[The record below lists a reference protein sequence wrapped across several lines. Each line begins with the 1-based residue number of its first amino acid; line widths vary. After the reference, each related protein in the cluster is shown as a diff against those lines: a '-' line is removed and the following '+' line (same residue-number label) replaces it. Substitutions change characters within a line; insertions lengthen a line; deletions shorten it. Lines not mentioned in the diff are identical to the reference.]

1 MKPNVLGELSIEDF
15 LANYWQKKPL
25 VVRNAFPDF
34 EMPFTAEELAG
45 LTLETDAP
53 GRMIIEH
60 GLPPENK
67 PWQVK
72 LAPFED
78 EDFTTMPDSH
88 STFLVNDL
96 ERYIP
101 ELGNLIEPFRFIPDW
116 RIDDL
121 MVSYAEDQGTV
132 GPHTDDYDVFLIQGE
147 GKRRW
152 KVITREDYPKELI
165 PDLPIA
171 LLKEFNEDEE
181 WILEPGD
188 LLYLPPNMPHY
199 GIAEGPC
206 FTFSVGFQAPRT
218 VDLVQNWLESF
229 TRNSKFTKRFTDQ
242 NRQVQINS
250 GEITKTDL
258 NTLSSLILDSID
270 EQKAELNIFLGKTL
284 TESKGELPPEHH
296 ETDASDS
303 LSYHP
308 EQDYERESW
317 LRLAYII
324 GEEEKNK
331 TDSKIIH
338 FFADGH
344 HIELPNKMLTDIQE
358 LCENYYFS
366 SESLQNLIKNNSFKT
381 LFERMLEEGG
391 IYPAE

>member
-1 MKPNVLGELSIEDF
+1 MKTNVLGDLSIEDF

-45 LTLETDAP
+45 LTLDTDAP
-53 GRMIIEH
+53 ARMIIEH

-72 LAPFED
+72 LAPFTE
-78 EDFTTMPDSH
+78 EDFITLPDSH
-88 STFLVNDL
+88 CTFLVNDL
-96 ERYIP
+96 ERYVP

-132 GPHTDDYDVFLIQGE
+132 GPHSDDYDVFLIQGA

-152 KVITREDYPKELI
+152 KVITREDYPGELI

-171 LLKEFNEDEE
+171 LLKEFDEDED
-181 WILEPGD
+181 WLLEPGD
-188 LLYLPPNMPHY
+188 MLYLPPNMPHY
-199 GIAEGPC
+199 GIAEGAC

-218 VDLVQNWLESF
+218 VDLVQNWLETF
-229 TRNSKFTKRFTDQ
+229 SKNKQFTKRFTDPDRTIQ
-242 NRQVQINS
+242 DNP
-250 GEITKTDL
+250 GEITANDL
-258 NTLSSLILDSID
+258 NKLSTLILDSID
-270 EQKAELNIFLGKTL
+270 KQKADLDLFLGKYL
-284 TESKGELPPEHH
+284 TESKGEVPSEEH
-296 ETDASDS
+296 EISAENG
-303 LSYHP
+303 YQKN
-308 EQDYERESW
+308 QDYERESW
-317 LRLAYII
+317 LRFAYI
-324 GEEEKNK
+324 KN
-331 TDSKIIH
+331 TDKNRLD

-344 HIELPNKMLTDIQE
+344 HIVLPVERLDDIQE

-366 SESLQNLIKNNSFKT
+366 HSSESLQKLMQNRQFKQ
-381 LFERMLEEGG
+381 LFEKLIEEGG
-391 IYPAE
+391 IYPTTD

>member
-1 MKPNVLGELSIEDF
+1 MDSVLGNISKEDF

-25 VVRNAFPDF
+25 VIRGAFPDF

-45 LTLETDAP
+45 LACDTDAP
-53 GRMIIEH
+53 SRMIIEH

-72 LAPFED
+72 VAPFED
-78 EDFTTMPDSH
+78 EDFTTLPDSH
-88 STFLVNDL
+88 CTFLVNDL

-121 MVSYAEDQGTV
+121 MVSYAEDQGSV

-171 LLKEFNEDEE
+171 LLKEFDEDED
-181 WILEPGD
+181 WLLEAGD
-188 LLYLPPNMPHY
+188 MLYLPPHMPHY
-199 GIAEGPC
+199 GIAEGAC

-218 VDLVQNWLESF
+218 VDLVQNWLETF
-229 TRNSKFTKRFTDQ
+229 SKNPAFNKRFTDQ
-242 NRQVQINS
+242 NRTLQSNS
-250 GEITKTDL
+250 GEITKRDL
-258 NTLSSLILDSID
+258 ETLSNMMLSAIKD
-270 EQKAELNIFLGKTL
+270 QQNGLNIFLGKQL
-284 TESKGELPPEHH
+284 TETRGEAPPADEDLGDF
-296 ETDASDS
+296 ELDDQA
-303 LSYHP
+303 
-308 EQDYERESW
+308 DYERESW
-317 LRLAYII
+317 LRLAYI
-324 GEEEKNK
+324 EEK
-331 TDSKIIH
+331 DSLH

-344 HIELPNKMLTDIQE
+344 HLALPLDKKEAIQE
-358 LCENYYFS
+358 LCENYYFTA
-366 SESLQNLIKNNSFKT
+366 ESLKPLMASDKFREFFKMLIT
-381 LFERMLEEGG
+381 EGG
-391 IYPAE
+391 ITLAS

>member
-1 MKPNVLGELSIEDF
+1 MTISVLGDLSVEDF

-45 LTLETDAP
+45 LTLDTDAP
-53 GRMIIEH
+53 ARMIIEH

-72 LAPFED
+72 LAPFEE
-78 EDFTTMPDSH
+78 EDFTTLPDSH
-88 STFLVNDL
+88 CTFLVNDL

-152 KVITREDYPKELI
+152 KVITREDYPKTLI

-171 LLKEFNEDEE
+171 LLAEFEADEE
-181 WILEPGD
+181 WLLEPGD
-188 LLYLPPNMPHY
+188 MLYLPPNMPHY
-199 GIAEGPC
+199 GIAEGAC

-218 VDLVQNWLESF
+218 VDLIQNWLESF
-229 TRNSKFTKRFTDQ
+229 SRNKKFAKRFTDPD
-242 NRQVQINS
+242 RQVQKNP
-250 GEITKTDL
+250 GEITQNDL
-258 NTLSSLILDSID
+258 NRLSALMIESIE
-270 EQKAELNIFLGKTL
+270 EQKAELHTFLGKYL
-284 TESKGELPPEHH
+284 TESKGEIPPENH
-296 ETDASDS
+296 EIAPGFDDK
-303 LSYHP
+303 
-308 EQDYERESW
+308 QDYERESW
-317 LRLAYII
+317 LRFAYIDNPTAEQI
-324 GEEEKNK
+324 
-331 TDSKIIH
+331 D

-344 HIELPNKMLTDIQE
+344 HIALPKALLNDVQE
-358 LCENYYFS
+358 LCENYYYS
-366 SESLQNLIKNNSFKT
+366 KESLAALMENKDFSR
-381 LFERMLEEGG
+381 LFERMLLEGG
-391 IYPAE
+391 VYPAS